1 MAKNGNREAGTRE
14 LFWREHV
21 AGWEKSGQSVRGYC
35 RAQGLTESGF
45 HFWKRELK
53 RRDGIAGRDGRA
65 ASECARARES
75 VKAAAFAEVRFA
87 VTEKDNAPIEIVC
100 SGERRVQVR
109 PGFDEETLVRVLA
122 VLAGAGRA
130 GGAGRSEGAAC

>member
-53 RRDGIAGRDGRA
+53 RRDAVRGREGWAVSGEFTKQALFVEMRP
-65 ASECARARES
+65 ARVE
-75 VKAAAFAEVRFA
+75 A
-87 VTEKDNAPIEIVC
+87 VVPSAIEMVL
-100 SGERRVQVR
+100 SGERVVRVH
-109 PGFDEETLVRVLA
+109 PGFDAAT
-122 VLAGAGRA
+122 LAGVVRLL
-130 GGAGRSEGAAC
+130 EGLGC